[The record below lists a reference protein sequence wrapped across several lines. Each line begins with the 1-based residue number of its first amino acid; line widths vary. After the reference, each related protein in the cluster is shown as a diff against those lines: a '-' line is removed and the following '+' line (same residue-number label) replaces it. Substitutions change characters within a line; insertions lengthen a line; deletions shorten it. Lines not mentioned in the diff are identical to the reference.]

1 MKDYEMIDLSV
12 FNGMSTRQLL
22 TLISEEESLKMDGI
36 TLLYILEIL
45 NIRGMLIEPKVE
57 VEQALEQLHKLCIE
71 QENLRE

>member
-12 FNGMSTRQLL
+12 FNDMSTKQLL
-22 TLISEEESLKMDGI
+22 MLISEEESLKMDGI

-71 QENLRE
+71 QENLGE

>member
-22 TLISEEESLKMDGI
+22 TLISAEESLKMDGI

-45 NIRGMLIEPKVE
+45 NIRGMLIEPPVE
-57 VEQALEQLHKLCIE
+57 VEQALEQLHKLYIA
-71 QENLRE
+71 QEDLKE